1 MAELK
6 DYKNLTFAENGE
18 PRLSLSYELHFIG
31 DWGQAN
37 FHRICSWLTQ
47 QFCDHAGPE
56 SRTAIWSIRHGGI
69 EAVTKLADGEVDLV
83 LATPAAFMRS
93 ALEGKH
99 IFNKAIPHL
108 RALAVLPQ
116 NDRMILALDPKYNIK
131 TMADLR
137 AQKPPLRLATSINDG
152 TNFIGYVAD
161 KFLEAHEVSEDE
173 IESWGGKVL
182 RAHRPEQCTAL
193 VESGEADALLQEAIM
208 TPWWAQLVEGNKLS
222 PLPAEAKALELL
234 YANINLGDNP
244 LPSGFWVNLP
254 RDLPALNFSNFIIL
268 VRDDMPA
275 EIAYLLTWCLV
286 ETRDLIERNYKH
298 IPPSR
303 SPLTYPLEP
312 AEMLKTSVP
321 LHEGARRYYVE
332 AGLL

>member
-1 MAELK
+1 MSSLEGHNAIIVS
-6 DYKNLTFAENGE
+6 ENGE

-47 QFCDHAGPE
+47 QFCDRAGPE

-69 EAVTKLADGEVDLV
+69 EAVTKLSNGEVDLAV
-83 LATPAAFMRS
+83 ATPAGLMQS

-99 IFNKAIPHL
+99 VFKKAMPHL

-116 NDRMILALDPKYNIK
+116 NDRMVLALDPKYNIK

-137 AQKPPLRLATSINDG
+137 VQKPPIRLATSTNDG

-161 KFLEAHEVSEDE
+161 KFLEAHGISQDE
-173 IESWGGKVL
+173 IESWGGKLL

-193 VESGEADALLQEAIM
+193 VERGEADALLQEAIM
-208 TPWWAQLVEGNKLS
+208 TSWWSELVEGNKLS
-222 PLPAEAKALELL
+222 PLPAEPKALEIL
-234 YANINLGDNP
+234 YESINLGDNP
-244 LPSGFWVNLP
+244 LPSGFWANLSQ
-254 RDLPALNFSNFIIL
+254 DLPALNFSDFVIL
-268 VRDDMPA
+268 VRDDMSA
-275 EIAYLLTWCLV
+275 EVAYMLTWCLV
-286 ETRDLIERNYKH
+286 ETRDLIERTYKH
-298 IPPSR
+298 MPPSR

-312 AEMLKTSVP
+312 AKMLKTPVP
-321 LHEGARRYYVE
+321 LHVGARRYYVQ
-332 AGLL
+332 ANLL